1 MPDTRSPFVAH
12 AVGPPELG
20 RHVIRRNYFQP
31 PDYHTGSPE
40 DPWSMDLGQ
49 ARLYCDL
56 GDLGPALHEL
66 TRRELAHLPQV
77 AYRLEV
83 EVLAIGEATP
93 EQVGEFL
100 RDALRV
106 GLDYESHG
114 SGPGPCSVVLARADT
129 GSLRPEDSP
138 RDDPK
143 TI

>member
-31 PDYHTGSPE
+31 QDYHTGSPE
-40 DPWSMDLGQ
+40 DPWSLDLGQ

-56 GDLGPALHEL
+56 GDLGRDLHEL

-106 GLDYESHG
+106 
-114 SGPGPCSVVLARADT
+114 
-129 GSLRPEDSP
+129 
-138 RDDPK
+138 
-143 TI
+143 